1 MTRFLQIHTL
11 TSYPA
16 SLLNRDDVGF
26 AKRVPFGNAVRTRIS
41 SQCLKRHWRTFSG
54 DAGWHGITGAKM
66 SVRSRLSFEK
76 YLRKP
81 LVAQGGVADEVAVAV
96 TTKLMELVLGQS
108 QAKKAAAAAASESDA
123 DAKSQEATIESA
135 QVTVLGRKE
144 LDYLFGEAKSIAEGL
159 VDQSGKKLAS
169 AAAKAVKERAK
180 DKDWAKNL
188 RELQRA
194 AGLDA
199 ALFGRM
205 VTSDLLAAGDA
216 AVHVAHAF
224 TVHEQKSESDYF
236 SAVDDI
242 VAEQGE
248 TGSGHINSSELTS
261 GVYYG
266 YVAVD
271 VPLLVSNLEGCSVDE
286 WRDADHSLVQTVI
299 ERLVRLVSTVS
310 PGAKRGSTAPY
321 AYAHFVGLEAGA
333 AQPRTFANAFS
344 AAVPRAIDPI
354 AGAYEQLANH
364 VRELDS
370 AYGSPGQRSSLH
382 IGTGADAVVEAF
394 GASRAL
400 DELSAW
406 AAEAGTT
413 G

>member
-26 AKRVPFGNAVRTRIS
+26 AKRVPFGDAVRTRIS
-41 SQCLKRHWRTFSG
+41 SQCLKRHWRTFEG
-54 DAGWHGITGAKM
+54 DAGWHGITDAQM

-81 LVAQGGVADEVAVAV
+81 LVDQGVADEVAVAV
-96 TTKLMELVLGQS
+96 TSGLMELVLGKS
-108 QAKKAAAAAASESDA
+108 QAKKAAATAASDEVSESHRTA
-123 DAKSQEATIESA
+123 IESA

-144 LDYLFGEAKSIAEGL
+144 LDYLLGEAASIARGL
-159 VDQSGKKLAS
+159 ADQSGKKLAS
-169 AAAKAVKERAK
+169 AADKAVKERAK
-180 DKDWAKNL
+180 DKDWKKNL

-216 AVHVAHAF
+216 ALHVAHAF

-248 TGSGHINSSELTS
+248 AGSGHINSSELTS

-271 VPLLVSNLEGCSVDE
+271 VPLLVSNLEGCAVEE
-286 WRDADHSLVQTVI
+286 WQDADHSLARTVI
-299 ERLVRLVSTVS
+299 ERLIRLVSTVS

-344 AAVPRAIDPI
+344 AAVARGADPI
-354 AGAYEQLANH
+354 ARAYEQLANH
-364 VRELDS
+364 VAELDS
-370 AYGSPGQRSSLH
+370 AYGAVKQRSSLH
-382 IGTGADAVVEAF
+382 IGEGADAMAEAF
-394 GASRAL
+394 GASRDL
-400 DELSAW
+400 NYLSAW
-406 AAEAGTT
+406 AAETGTKV
-413 G
+413 